1 LHIIYERKALLEDL
15 LNEINEALEDNS
27 DEEFRE
33 HKLMAKNMAT
43 SELATVTKCMSQMEI
58 LALAYERNF
67 WSTDN

>member
-1 LHIIYERKALLEDL
+1 
-15 LNEINEALEDNS
+15 
-27 DEEFRE
+27 
-33 HKLMAKNMAT
+33 MAKNMAT